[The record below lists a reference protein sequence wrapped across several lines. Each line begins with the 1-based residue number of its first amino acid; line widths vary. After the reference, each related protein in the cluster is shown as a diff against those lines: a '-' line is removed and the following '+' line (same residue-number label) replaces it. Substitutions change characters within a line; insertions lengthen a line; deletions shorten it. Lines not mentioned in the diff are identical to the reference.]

1 MRHGPPTGSCERV
14 VHPRWRELNAFTYL
28 DPRFEASIEQS
39 VSAAATDASSGPEGL
54 PLAGLRIAV
63 KDNIEVAGMPCT
75 LATPALRKY
84 VAKRDAPAVSRLRE
98 AGAEIVGKTNMHEL
112 AYGITSNNPTF
123 GPVRN
128 VHDLSC
134 FAGGSSGGTAAAI
147 ASGLTHIGLG
157 TDTGGSSRIPAA
169 LCGIVGF
176 RPTTGRYPMGGV
188 ALLSPTRDVIG
199 PMGRSV
205 RDVAALDAVL
215 AGLPSANLDAIDLR
229 DLRIGVPQEHFQENL
244 HPDVSRALEHVAAAL
259 RDAGATL
266 VSADIKHIA
275 AANAAVS
282 FPVVLYETK
291 RALQAYLLHTGTN
304 VTLAQLYEEI
314 ASADVREIMDQV
326 MSDAVPE
333 EVYRKALTISRPQL
347 QTLYRDYFAA
357 LDIEVALLPTTPMPA
372 QPIAGSD
379 RFVTLNDAAVPTFA
393 TFIRNTDPASNA
405 GIPGISL
412 PAGFSARE
420 GKESTLLPVAI
431 ELDGPAGAD
440 RRLLAIAAAVETA
453 LNQGNR

>member
-1 MRHGPPTGSCERV
+1 MRHPPTTGKCERT

-28 DPRFEASIEQS
+28 DPRFEASIEQP
-39 VSAAATDASSGPEGL
+39 VATAAADASSGTDGP
-54 PLAGLRIAV
+54 PAAGFRIVV

-84 VAKRDAPAVSRLRE
+84 VATSDAPAVSRLRH

-147 ASGLTHIGLG
+147 AAGLVHSGLG

-199 PMGRSV
+199 PMGRTV

-215 AGLPSANLDAIDLR
+215 AGMPSANLAAIDLH

-244 HPDVSRALEHVAAAL
+244 HPDVSRALQHVVAAL

-266 VSADIKHIA
+266 ITADIKHIA
-275 AANAAVS
+275 TANAAVS

-291 RALQAYLLHTGTN
+291 RALQTYLFHTRTN
-304 VTLAQLYEEI
+304 VTLARLYDEI
-314 ASADVREIMDQV
+314 ASADVREIMGQV
-326 MSDAVPE
+326 MSDSVPE
-333 EVYRKALTISRPQL
+333 DVYRKALTISRPQL
-347 QTLYRDYFAA
+347 QRLYRDYFAA
-357 LDIEVALLPTTPMPA
+357 LDIEAVLLATTPLPA
-372 QPIAGSD
+372 QPIEGSD

-412 PAGFSARE
+412 PAGLSPRE
-420 GKESTLLPVAI
+420 DKESTLLPVAI
-431 ELDGPAGAD
+431 ELDGPGGSD
-440 RRLLAIAAAVETA
+440 RRLLAIAAAVEA
-453 LNQGNR
+453 VVCQGNP

>member
-1 MRHGPPTGSCERV
+1 MQHGTVIGPREHG

-28 DPRFEASIEQS
+28 DPGFEAEIGQ
-39 VSAAATDASSGPEGL
+39 SAAGEWATTDTSAATGAP
-54 PLAGLRIAV
+54 PLAGCRIAV

-75 LATPALRKY
+75 LATPTLRNY
-84 VAKRDAPAVSRLRE
+84 IPVRDATAVARLRG
-98 AGAEIVGKTNMHEL
+98 AGARIVGKANMHEL

-147 ASGLTHIGLG
+147 AAGLVHAGLG

-176 RPTTGRYPMGGV
+176 RPTVGRYPMDGV

-199 PMGRSV
+199 PMGRTV

-215 AGLPSANLDAIDLR
+215 AGIPSTGFDAGDLR
-229 DLRIGVPQEHFQENL
+229 GLKIGVPQEHFQENL
-244 HPDVSRALEHVAAAL
+244 HPDVFRALQRTVAAL

-266 VSADIKHIA
+266 VSADVKDIA
-275 AANAAVS
+275 AVNAAVS
-282 FPVVLYETK
+282 FPVVLHETRK
-291 RALQAYLLHTGTN
+291 AMETYLRHTGMN
-304 VTLAQLYEEI
+304 LTLARLYDGI
-314 ASADVREIMDQV
+314 ASADVKEILDQV
-326 MSDAVPE
+326 MADAVPE
-333 EVYRKALTISRPQL
+333 HVYRQALTVARPQL
-347 QTLYRDYFAA
+347 QRLYEDYFG
-357 LDIEVALLPTTPMPA
+357 LLGIEVVLLPTTPLPA
-372 QPIAGSD
+372 QPIDGSE
-379 RFVTLNDAAVPTFA
+379 RFITLNGAAVPTFA

-412 PAGFSARE
+412 PAGFSARQGRE
-420 GKESTLLPVAI
+420 PTALPVAI
-431 ELDGPAGAD
+431 ELDGPAGSD
-440 RRLLAIAAAVETA
+440 RRLLAIAAAVEAA
-453 LNQGNR
+453 LS